1 MLRLSKF
8 ADYGVVVMTAAA
20 RAAPAAI
27 SAGEVSARTGVPMPT
42 VAKLMSA
49 YARAGL
55 LASRRGVAGGAALA
69 RPANAVSLLDM
80 IEVVDGPVGMTSCT
94 HGGGDCQLEGHCAPR
109 PHWDVVNTAVRDAL
123 ARVTLADMMGAP
135 GEAPARTFK
144 TDAPS
149 GATKSD
155 APSGAMEIA

>member
-20 RAAPAAI
+20 RAAI
-27 SAGEVSARTGVPMPT
+27 SAGEVSARTGVPAPT

-69 RPANAVSLLDM
+69 RPADAVRLLEM
-80 IEVVDGPVGMTSCT
+80 IEVVDGPVGMTSCA

-109 PHWDVVNTAVRDAL
+109 PHWEVVNAAVRDAL
-123 ARVTLADMMGAP
+123 ARVTLADMMRAP
-135 GEAPARTFK
+135 AEAP
-144 TDAPS
+144 S
-149 GATKSD
+149 HVL
-155 APSGAMEIA
+155 EIA